1 MNRFNYFQL
10 IAYFYN
16 GVFDQIKQGSNFEMA
31 VNQSEDDSWLYPES
45 DNRLSNL
52 VVFIHF
58 LNIKYA
64 MHKTFTAKQIEV
76 YKNQL
81 ELIKDDDL
89 SVWLAQEELEHFH
102 ETIYNLNAE
111 IDNFLNKA

>member
-89 SVWLAQEELEHFH
+89 SVWLAPEELEHFN
-102 ETIYNLNAE
+102 ETVFLLNYE
-111 IDNFLNKA
+111 IETFLQKQ